1 MKKFVFGCLGVL
13 VLAAIAGGVAAYF
26 VFQRAKTTLLTYS
39 ASVTQLQEIPR
50 IEAQVRNKAEFT
62 APATGELTEDQVA
75 RLVAVQQTIK
85 DRLGARVKEL
95 DAKYEALS
103 KAHGG
108 NSSIS
113 DGLEALKDLGSLVL
127 DAKKVQVDALN
138 AQRFSLAE
146 YRLDAQVGLPGR
158 RRAALGRLR
167 RDREEGAGRHGADQR
182 SGHRR
187 PRRRGAGEEQ
197 AAGGS
202 ARRGLAAE
210 RRPGVFRTVR
220 GQ

>member
-39 ASVTQLQEIPR
+39 ARVTQLQEIPR

-146 YRLDAQVGLPGR
+146 YDWTRKSAY
-158 RRAALGRLR
+158 RAAGVPLSAGFDEIVRKVQGGTARTSEVVTAGLVANVPEKNKQLVGPHAEALR
-167 RDREEGAGRHGADQR
+167 QNA
-182 SGHRR
+182 
-187 PRRRGAGEEQ
+187 
-197 AAGGS
+197 
-202 ARRGLAAE
+202 GLAFF
-210 RRPGVFRTVR
+210 GL
-220 GQ
+220 